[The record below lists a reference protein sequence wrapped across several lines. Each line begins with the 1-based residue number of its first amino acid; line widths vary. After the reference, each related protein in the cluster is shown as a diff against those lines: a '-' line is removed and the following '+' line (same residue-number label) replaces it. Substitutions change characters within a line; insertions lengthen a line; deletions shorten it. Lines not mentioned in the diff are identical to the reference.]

1 MRTSE
6 LAETYAR
13 ALFGLAD
20 AADAVDAVDE
30 GLVTIVE
37 AVRSHSGLRE
47 TLVDALVPGTKKR
60 EIMRD
65 IFAENVAPEAVAI
78 ASALVERGHVG
89 LLDDVARIY
98 REISETE
105 RGVVVAEVTT
115 AIALDEKLRA
125 LVTQKLADALGRP
138 VTLRERVDAGV
149 LGGIKIN
156 VAGRVLDGSLASQLN
171 SMRTVLSSAPQGGE
185 A

>member
-1 MRTSE
+1 MRTSD

-20 AADAVDAVDE
+20 AADAVDDVDA
-30 GLVTIVE
+30 GLVAIVE

-47 TLVDALVPGTKKR
+47 TLLDALVPGTKKR

-65 IFAENVAPEAVAI
+65 IFAEDVAPEAVAV
-78 ASALVERGHVG
+78 ATALAERGNAG
-89 LLDDVARIY
+89 MLDDVARAY
-98 REISETE
+98 REISEKE
-105 RGVVVAEVTT
+105 RGLVVAEVTT
-115 AIALDEKLRA
+115 AVALDDALRATVSEKLA
-125 LVTQKLADALGRP
+125 SALGRP
-138 VTLRERVDAGV
+138 VTLRERVDADV
-149 LGGIKIN
+149 LGGIKIK
-156 VAGRVLDGSLASQLN
+156 VAGRVLDGSLSSQLN